1 MHCLRD
7 RCTYHYMSPIAC
19 MHADFGALGVFGSF
33 VASSTILLVLHT
45 VSVWTAA
52 YPFHPAFSVH
62 PGEFFVTSTV

>member
-1 MHCLRD
+1 
-7 RCTYHYMSPIAC
+7 